1 MTSESLWM
9 KNSLKM
15 INELVKMNAEDIM
28 LNERRKELDAR
39 KRAKLIEFR
48 EDLLAWV
55 VEDQEV
61 TREWE
66 QSE

>member
-1 MTSESLWM
+1 M

>member
-1 MTSESLWM
+1 
-9 KNSLKM
+9 
-15 INELVKMNAEDIM
+15 
-28 LNERRKELDAR
+28 
-39 KRAKLIEFR
+39 LIEFR